1 MSEMEQRIPGSARV
15 SRAGEGVPPS
25 RTSAAGAN
33 YAKRRLPHFE
43 LPWSIYALT
52 ISTASRRVLSPPDR
66 TIVLNAFRHF
76 HGSRYELI
84 AVCVMPD
91 HVHALLRP
99 APKKDDENGNPIFW
113 ALSDLMQSIK
123 SFTAH
128 EINKANKTTGPV
140 WEKERFDRYIRSD
153 RDLEEKFRYILRN
166 PWDAGVIKPD
176 EDYPWIWTP
185 EDGFRAQEKVR
196 RGRSPA
202 TSTRDACATQNPA
215 GTPLNKSDD

>member
-1 MSEMEQRIPGSARV
+1 MSEMEERIPGSARV
-15 SRAGEGVPPS
+15 PRAGEGVPPS
-25 RTSAAGAN
+25 RTCPPGAK

-43 LPWSIYALT
+43 LPWAIYALT

-66 TIVLNAFRHF
+66 TIVFNAFRHF
-76 HGSRYELI
+76 HGSRYDLI

-91 HVHALLRP
+91 HKHALLRP
-99 APKKDDENGNPIFW
+99 APKKNDDNGNPIFW
-113 ALSDLMQSIK
+113 ALSDLRQSIK

-128 EINKANKTTGPV
+128 EINKAHKTTGRV

-153 RDLEEKFRYILRN
+153 RDLEEKFQYILRN
-166 PWDAGVIKPD
+166 PWNAGVARPG

-185 EDGFRAQEKVR
+185 GDQFRAQRKSSSRPE
-196 RGRSPA
+196 SA

-215 GTPLNKSDD
+215 AHSSEQTS